1 MLAPFVATGRAASG
15 ARDRLGARGAG
26 AGVDTAE
33 GGADAWPAGPAAE
46 TTADSVKVVTDETAE
61 VPTAAHPD
69 VETPT
74 GDTDADVTTA
84 PVAEVPAASSSVDAP
99 TVDTRPP
106 STLWAGKSLR
116 RPRFG
121 FVAGLAAAVVVVCV
135 VVAVLVA
142 TMSTS
147 SNKGQPARRASPP
160 ASTAPAPPS
169 PPFKLVSSDPQGAV
183 YNVASGRVALSAVA
197 SGRVWLEVVAGTG
210 PFGQVLWQGV
220 LSQGQNQTITNDAP
234 VWIRIGASSNVSVT
248 VNGSG
253 VLLPQA
259 PNTYNLT
266 FSHAPA

>member
-1 MLAPFVATGRAASG
+1 M
-15 ARDRLGARGAG
+15 
-26 AGVDTAE
+26 
-33 GGADAWPAGPAAE
+33 
-46 TTADSVKVVTDETAE
+46 VTDETAE
-61 VPTAAHPD
+61 VPTAAPPD
-69 VETPT
+69 VEIPT
-74 GDTDADVTTA
+74 GDTDAAITTA
-84 PVAEVPAASSSVDAP
+84 PVAGEPAASSSVSDHVEAP

-106 STLWAGKSLR
+106 RAPWAAKSLR

-147 SNKGQPARRASPP
+147 SNKGQPAHRASPP
-160 ASTAPAPPS
+160 ASTAPAPPPS
-169 PPFKLVSSDPQGAV
+169 PFKLVSSDPQGAV

-197 SGRVWLEVVAGTG
+197 RGRVWLEIVAGTG

-234 VWIRIGASSNVSVT
+234 VWIRIGASSNVAVT